1 MPDSVPRNWPSARHF
16 TEAIQCPSICF
27 SQPLLKRTLPA
38 VDRLGMPLVTSGQ
51 FAYVY
56 KLNSMNGYSDLAVR
70 CFRGYLKD
78 REERYNAI
86 QRHVRNPGLPFLS
99 GLTYEQ
105 EGILVE
111 GKRFP
116 ILFMNWIEGP
126 TLDNY
131 LDHMVGRKD
140 VLLHLAS
147 EWVKLIAAL
156 RAAGIAHGD
165 LQHGNIIVERGRL
178 RLVDHDG
185 MFTPEMA
192 GWNSSEL
199 GHQHYQHPRRDEE
212 FFNARLDNFSALVIY
227 LSLISLAEQPGLW
240 SEHHDE
246 NLLFTKADFID
257 PGGSTLFGKV
267 RELGGEQLRLADV
280 LEQATRHDPNAVP
293 FLAELVSAKSS
304 LPSWMTAPPGM
315 EPQTKTR
322 EVLEADLPASSRS
335 PRWKPWKARKPTSR
349 VPAATPSSSYQTI
362 FSGPATGG
370 PPSMGSGPA
379 PAIQPTS
386 TGLGWSSSPSV
397 TNASGPM
404 VPTLPARDPADWL
417 MNTGYFAKEFLR
429 RTFIWWYWGIYI
441 CLKILGLDF
450 FLSILLAVL
459 CLVIGSL
466 AYGFVRA
473 LDYAGTSQNPQ
484 LGISN
489 QTTTLTYTTKPKLP
503 RPRPLGLDLP
513 APDPDANGNGQPRN
527 SSGTTLTVAPPP
539 NAASS
544 HYAPASITA
553 HEHIIGNSKLNIY
566 HKDDCTWIDHIAQ
579 RDRIGFTSPAT
590 ARAQGYKPCRVCM
603 SPWG

>member
-1 MPDSVPRNWPSARHF
+1 MPDATQRNWPSARHF
-16 TEAIQCPSICF
+16 TEAIQCPSISF

-56 KLNSMNGYSDLAVR
+56 KLNSMDGDSDLAVR

-86 QRHVRNPGLPFLS
+86 QRHVRHPGLPFLS
-99 GLTYEQ
+99 DLTYEQ

-147 EWVKLIAAL
+147 EWVKLIEAL
-156 RAAGIAHGD
+156 RIAGIAHGD

-185 MFTPEMA
+185 MFTPEMD

-227 LSLISLAEQPGLW
+227 LSLISLAELPRLW
-240 SEHHDE
+240 SEYHDE

-257 PGGSTLFGKV
+257 PGKSSLFAKIREIGS
-267 RELGGEQLRLADV
+267 EQLRLADV
-280 LEQATRHDPNAVP
+280 LEQSTHRDPNTVP
-293 FLAELVSAKSS
+293 HLAELVSAKSN
-304 LPSWMTAPPGM
+304 LPSWMTAPVGM
-315 EPQTKTR
+315 EPRTKTR
-322 EVLEADLPASSRS
+322 EVLESDLPESSK
-335 PRWKPWKARKPTSR
+335 PQRWKPWKARQSR
-349 VPAATPSSSYQTI
+349 SRLPAATPSSSYQTI

-370 PPSMGSGPA
+370 PPSMGSGPG
-379 PAIQPTS
+379 PALQPTDQS
-386 TGLGWSSSPSV
+386 LRWSSPPSL
-397 TNASGPM
+397 TNASGSM

-441 CLKILGLDF
+441 CLKLIGLDF
-450 FLSILLAVL
+450 FISILLAVL

-473 LDYAGTSQNPQ
+473 LDYAGTTQNPQ

-489 QTTTLTYTTKPKLP
+489 QSTSLTFVTKPGLP
-503 RPRPLGLDLP
+503 RPRPLGLDVPL
-513 APDPDANGNGQPRN
+513 PDPDANGHGQARN
-527 SSGTTLTVAPPP
+527 SSGTTLTVAPPK
-539 NAASS
+539 ATSS

-553 HEHIIGNSKLNIY
+553 HEPIVGNAKLNIY
-566 HKDDCTWIDHIAQ
+566 HKDDCTWVGHIAQ
-579 RDRIGFTSPAT
+579 RDRVGFTSPGA
-590 ARAQGYKPCRVCM
+590 ARAQGYKACQVCL
-603 SPWG
+603 SKWG